1 MAKSI
6 GGLLPFRL
14 PEVILYPSSFSGGE
28 PMAAHTYAEPVLD
41 RSKPTPSVQTVG
53 REEIETIADQLISEN
68 LEAFRKLAMP
78 E

>member
-1 MAKSI
+1 
-6 GGLLPFRL
+6 
-14 PEVILYPSSFSGGE
+14 
-28 PMAAHTYAEPVLD
+28 MAAHTYAEPVLD
-41 RSKPTPSVQTVG
+41 GSKLTPSVQTVG